1 MIIDSLCV
9 CVCVCKKLWQVRK
22 EIKRQKLEGDDTD
35 DDDFLSLFNMPSSL
49 SPPSCTHVQTYATHL
64 IIRLQEKKKEEAE
77 PSEKEA
83 KKKNLIMTA
92 QPNGVSGEKWTNE
105 RPTSVCIYKRVCVR
119 GLIFSST
126 LLHAY
131 DTHSFMP
138 RYVERMIFLLF
149 LSPPILNNKWRG
161 E

>member
-77 PSEKEA
+77 LAQWEREA
-83 KKKNLIMTA
+83 KKKISLW
-92 QPNGVSGEKWTNE
+92 QPSPTEFPVKNE
-105 RPTSVCIYKRVCVR
+105 RTRSPTSVSINVYVCV
-119 GLIFSST
+119 GLFFFFYSFTRIRHT
-126 LLHAY
+126 LFYAEICRANDFFFFFFPLQ
-131 DTHSFMP
+131 F
-138 RYVERMIFLLF
+138 
-149 LSPPILNNKWRG
+149 
-161 E
+161 